1 MALYRA
7 VAVSE
12 VVEQIEH
19 IRRLLR
25 EVRPKTDEQVL
36 LSERREQTL
45 KDFLSNLRRMGVRA
59 MVPMVHEL
67 EELCG
72 LVTGAGYRL
81 LGYELDAIREYD
93 RVLNSGRT
101 HIEGIHQGLRP
112 GEVHRSLRAGE
123 ACERE
128 CEKVWSYEA

>member
-1 MALYRA
+1 LATSLSSRFRGDALALYRA
-7 VAVSE
+7 VTVSE
-12 VVEQIEH
+12 VVGQIEH
-19 IRRLLR
+19 IRTLLR
-25 EVRPKTDEQVL
+25 QVRPKTDQERL

-45 KDFLSNLRRMGVRA
+45 EDFLSNLRRTGVRA

-93 RVLNSGRT
+93 RVLNGGRT
-101 HIEGIHQGLRP
+101 HIECLH
-112 GEVHRSLRAGE
+112 
-123 ACERE
+123 
-128 CEKVWSYEA
+128 